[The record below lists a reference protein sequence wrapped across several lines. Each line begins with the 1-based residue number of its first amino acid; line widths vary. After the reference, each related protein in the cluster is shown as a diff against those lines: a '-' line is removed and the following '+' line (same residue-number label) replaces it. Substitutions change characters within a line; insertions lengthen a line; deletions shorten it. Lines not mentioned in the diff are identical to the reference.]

1 MSKTA
6 NERGPRSVPSDVVR
20 RLQGSGLGT
29 GPGGG
34 YYPGAGA
41 PPGAASGAPRASTP
55 QRTQNIPPPWVVRP
69 PMSREINIDASG
81 TGYNNVTT
89 PAVIVGSA
97 FTVPPDNVGILRSV
111 VLNVN
116 GMLATSQ
123 LQWSFRTNG
132 NPVEGWNALT
142 MFPRA
147 AGSVSIAYGPDETFI
162 RVPLGA
168 TIDVFLT
175 VDPADG
181 ATYQAGITYHGW
193 HYPKRIDDLF
203 ETLYQF

>member
-1 MSKTA
+1 MA
-6 NERGPRSVPSDVVR
+6 
-20 RLQGSGLGT
+20 
-29 GPGGG
+29 
-34 YYPGAGA
+34 
-41 PPGAASGAPRASTP
+41 
-55 QRTQNIPPPWVVRP
+55 
-69 PMSREINIDASG
+69 REINIDAAG
-81 TGYNNVTT
+81 AGYNNVTT

-97 FTVPPDNVGILRSV
+97 FTIPADNVGVIRSV
-111 VLNVN
+111 VLNIN

-123 LQWSFRTNG
+123 LVWEFRFQG

-162 RVPLGA
+162 KVPLGA
-168 TIDVFLT
+168 TIDVQLT
-175 VDPADG
+175 VNPADG

-193 HYPKRIDDLF
+193 HYPKRLDDLF